1 MNFLGADVFQSIVT
15 FFEGVRDSLSLEYL
29 LYIFIGLEL
38 LAIIVFVVATHYIYE
53 LRLVRAI
60 DRLNVFLYD
69 VQYINEN
76 NLIELNNLMKS
87 VPRTLRYHWQ
97 EYMLNRDKSPSYY
110 MSVENCIDRP
120 LKTSAFQA
128 IIKIVKS
135 LGFVFAGLAFL
146 FTCGYAA
153 GVGDFGADFF
163 ITVFT
168 IPVFIFIINYL
179 FVIGLNIRM
188 AANTTELYQTFHI
201 FNRFIDKAVSTMPEY
216 VDFEV
221 LFTEKEI
228 RRGIPVL
235 NEYIEKRQI
244 QEQEELKRARE
255 NAIQHEQYNFEQ
267 AGEKGEL
274 VLERAMKETEI
285 FVGIRTRLN
294 TEIQHFESEIE
305 SLKRNFENTTKDY
318 QKKLQASKENS
329 QRLREQQEATTNRLE
344 NNYIRKQQS
353 DEIKKQEQIE
363 KDQEDA
369 QLRFNQEI
377 NNLSD
382 QIAQR
387 KQEIAEAKVNLEK
400 AMLAEYETFAN
411 KIFKEV
417 KEDVNKKVRDER
429 DGLIKSREEVERE
442 LEEAVNRIDL
452 LEKQNKILVNK
463 TDQREAYIKAEIGKE
478 KQELEKQLKEKEA
491 IISER
496 DKQIRLLTE
505 DYSFDEN
512 KKLEP
517 LSQTKTEDE
526 FGGYYDDLG
535 NYRNKDGTYYDKEG
549 NFHDENGN
557 VFDKEGNLIFAA
569 QTKEEPKQEEK
580 PKEDFSMF
588 DTPSEEEEIKEP
600 EGERGSTASEA
611 EVKEEAKQPKKRPG
625 RPKKVVTEPEVKEPK
640 KRGRPRKETT
650 QATPNTEPKKRGRP
664 KKEVIEPVVTE
675 PKKRGRP
682 RKETAEPAP
691 AAEPKKRGRPRKE
704 TVEPAPAAEPK
715 KRGRPRKEVSEPV
728 ATEPK
733 KRGRPR
739 KVDIDENLKQIE
751 ARLKE
756 QNELLK
762 QQQKALEATVKNA
775 TKPAEE

>member
-15 FFEGVRDSLSLEYL
+15 FFEGVRDSLSLEGL
-29 LYIFIGLEL
+29 LFLFIGLEIF
-38 LAIIVFVVATHYIYE
+38 AIVAFIIATHFIYE

-60 DRLNVFLYD
+60 DRLNVFLYEA
-69 VQYINEN
+69 QYINEN
-76 NLIELNNLMKS
+76 NLIELNNLMKA
-87 VPRTLRYHWQ
+87 VPKTLRYHWQ
-97 EYMLNRDKSPSYY
+97 EYMLNRDKNPSFY

-128 IIKIVKS
+128 IIKIIKAF
-135 LGFVFAGLAFL
+135 GFVFAGLAFL

-153 GVGDFGADFF
+153 GVGEFGADFF

-168 IPVFIFIINYL
+168 IPVFILIINYL
-179 FVIGLNIRM
+179 FVIALNIRM

-201 FNRFIDKAVSTMPEY
+201 FNRFIDKAVSTMPDY

-228 RRGIPVL
+228 KRGIPVL

-255 NAIQHEQYNFEQ
+255 NAIQHEQYNFKP

-285 FVGIRTRLN
+285 FIGVRTRLN
-294 TEIQHFESEIE
+294 TEIQHLESEIE

-329 QRLREQQEATTNRLE
+329 LRLREQQEATTNKLE
-344 NNYIRKQQS
+344 YNYIRKQQS

-377 NNLSD
+377 NNLSE

-387 KQEIAEAKVNLEK
+387 KQEIQEAKVNLEK
-400 AMLAEYETFAN
+400 AMLAEYTTFAN

-417 KEDVNKKVRDER
+417 KEDVNTRVREER

-442 LEEAVNRIDL
+442 LEEAVNRIDI

-491 IISER
+491 IIIER

-517 LSQTKTEDE
+517 LSQTTAEDE

-549 NFHDENGN
+549 NFHDEAGN
-557 VFDKEGNLIFAA
+557 VYDKEGNLITAA
-569 QTKEEPKQEEK
+569 QTKEEPKQE
-580 PKEDFSMF
+580 PKEEEFSMF
-588 DTPSEEEEIKEP
+588 DAP
-600 EGERGSTASEA
+600 SEA
-611 EVKEEAKQPKKRPG
+611 EANEPAGESEGEVKNEEVAESKEVSEPL
-625 RPKKVVTEPEVKEPK
+625 TEPEVKEEK
-640 KRGRPRKETT
+640 KRGRPRKI
-650 QATPNTEPKKRGRP
+650 ATEG
-664 KKEVIEPVVTE
+664 PVETE

-682 RKETAEPAP
+682 RKEVSEPIST
-691 AAEPKKRGRPRKE
+691 EPKKRGRPRKE
-704 TVEPAPAAEPK
+704 VSEPVATEPK

-762 QQQKALEATVKNA
+762 QQQKALEVTVKNA
-775 TKPAEE
+775 TRPTEE

>member
-1 MNFLGADVFQSIVT
+1 MNFLADVFQSIVT
-15 FFEGVRDSLSLEYL
+15 FFEGIRDSLSLEYL

-38 LAIIVFVVATHYIYE
+38 LTIIVFIVATHFIYE

-120 LKTSAFQA
+120 LKTSAFHA

-168 IPVFIFIINYL
+168 IPVFILIINYL

-285 FVGIRTRLN
+285 FIGIRTRLN

-588 DTPSEEEEIKEP
+588 DTPLEEEIKEP

-640 KRGRPRKETT
+640 KRGRPRKETA
-650 QATPNTEPKKRGRP
+650 QATPNAEPKKRGRP

-682 RKETAEPAP
+682 RKETTEPAP
-691 AAEPKKRGRPRKE
+691 
-704 TVEPAPAAEPK
+704 VAEPK

-762 QQQKALEATVKNA
+762 QQQKDLEVTVKNA
-775 TKPAEE
+775 TRPTEE

>member
-38 LAIIVFVVATHYIYE
+38 LAIIVFVVATHFIYE

-76 NLIELNNLMKS
+76 NLIELNNLMKH

-682 RKETAEPAP
+682 RKETVEPAP

-704 TVEPAPAAEPK
+704 TAEPAPAAEPK

-739 KVDIDENLKQIE
+739 KIDIDENLKQIE

-762 QQQKALEATVKNA
+762 QQQKALEVTVKNA
-775 TKPAEE
+775 TRPTEE